1 MTTVELGEKAKAGF
15 FFVVGEV
22 RAAKAELAGYVDR
35 KTGTVMK
42 SVLRKYF
49 VERSGPL
56 GFDMVKITGRAG
68 ADVTDPAQVPLGVVI
83 GRVYAFA
90 VEHIE
95 RKAGFIQARMSS
107 IEPEE
112 VNEDEAVSAA
122 PSGAADT
129 GAS

>member
-1 MTTVELGEKAKAGF
+1 MTTLQLGEKATAGF
-15 FFVVGEV
+15 FFIVGEV

-42 SVLRKYF
+42 SILRKYF
-49 VERSGPL
+49 VERNGPM
-56 GFDMVKITGRAG
+56 GFDLVKITGRAC
-68 ADVTDPAQVPLGVVI
+68 AEITDPAQVPLGVEI

-95 RKAGFIQARMSS
+95 RKAGFVMARMSAV
-107 IEPEE
+107 EPEAIE
-112 VNEDEAVSAA
+112 EDAPASA
-122 PSGAADT
+122 PPQGGADA